1 MLKDFLLQLP
11 EADAMTTKTD
21 RVPQNPAELTRFI
34 EAHYHAKHRADLPFL
49 VELAAKVEA
58 VHNDQPDVPAGL
70 AELLREMV
78 GDLEVHMKNEEL
90 ILFPAIRRSAEELDV
105 PITAMREDHD
115 DHAEQ
120 IEKIKNVTANLTLPE
135 DACRSWTRLY
145 TYLSAFI
152 CDLED
157 HIRIENDVLFPQFEK
172 RVVLDV

>member
-1 MLKDFLLQLP
+1 
-11 EADAMTTKTD
+11 
-21 RVPQNPAELTRFI
+21 
-34 EAHYHAKHRADLPFL
+34 
-49 VELAAKVEA
+49 
-58 VHNDQPDVPAGL
+58 L

-78 GDLEVHMKNEEL
+78 GDLEVHMKKEEL

-115 DHAEQ
+115 NHAEQ
-120 IEKIKNVTANLTLPE
+120 IERIKNVTANLTLPE

-145 TYLSAFI
+145 TDLSAFI

-157 HIRIENDVLFPQFEK
+157 HIRVENDVLFPQLES

>member
-1 MLKDFLLQLP
+1 
-11 EADAMTTKTD
+11 
-21 RVPQNPAELTRFI
+21 
-34 EAHYHAKHRADLPFL
+34 
-49 VELAAKVEA
+49 
-58 VHNDQPDVPAGL
+58 
-70 AELLREMV
+70 
-78 GDLEVHMKNEEL
+78 L